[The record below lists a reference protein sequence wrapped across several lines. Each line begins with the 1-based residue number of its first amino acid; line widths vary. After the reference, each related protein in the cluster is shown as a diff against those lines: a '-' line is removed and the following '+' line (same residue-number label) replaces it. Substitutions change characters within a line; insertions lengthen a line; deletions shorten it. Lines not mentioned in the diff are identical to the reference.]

1 LTDRQGIPIT
11 IINGI
16 NPIRTPRVGN
26 MASNKILIALILFIS
41 LIANASSQGYMGTV
55 TTGTGIL
62 PPLTVGKGTISP
74 ASVGTLSTQ
83 LNLTGSWSVD
93 LKSSEIRH
101 LDLQIFQES
110 DLVMGSGLMLA
121 DGVNRAVTVAGS
133 VAGNRPT
140 IFVSSIDKPEVFRL
154 ELSASGTALAGEF
167 DSLSSSLIRESGTV
181 TGSMALSSRQN
192 QPTVLGKSLNP
203 SANSGAL
210 LGRATESQNGLG
222 ASNHLIENESVYK
235 SSNGQSVTSTSEG
248 TQVTSY

>member
-1 LTDRQGIPIT
+1 
-11 IINGI
+11 
-16 NPIRTPRVGN
+16 

-62 PPLTVGKGTISP
+62 SPLTVGKGTISP
-74 ASVGTLSTQ
+74 ASVGALSTQ

-121 DGVNRAVTVAGS
+121 DGVKRAVTVAGS
-133 VAGNRPT
+133 VAGDRPT
-140 IFVSSIDKPEVFRL
+140 IFVSSVDKPEVFRL
-154 ELSASGTALAGEF
+154 ELSASGTALAGQF

-181 TGSMALSSRQN
+181 TGSMALSSQQN
-192 QPTVLGKSLNP
+192 RPTALGSSINP
-203 SANSGAL
+203 SATSGAL
-210 LGRATESQNGLG
+210 LGKATETQNGLDFERKKIN
-222 ASNHLIENESVYK
+222 AES
-235 SSNGQSVTSTSEG
+235 S
-248 TQVTSY
+248 

>member
-1 LTDRQGIPIT
+1 
-11 IINGI
+11 
-16 NPIRTPRVGN
+16 

-62 PPLTVGKGTISP
+62 SPLTVGKGTISSE
-74 ASVGTLSTQ
+74 SVGALSTQ

-110 DLVMGSGLMLA
+110 DLVMGSGQMLA
-121 DGVNRAVTVAGS
+121 DGANRAVTVAGS
-133 VAGNRPT
+133 VAGDRPT
-140 IFVSSIDKPEVFRL
+140 IFVSSVDKPEVFRL
-154 ELSASGTALAGEF
+154 ELSASGTALAGKF
-167 DSLSSSLIRESGTV
+167 DSLSSSLIHESGTV

-192 QPTVLGKSLNP
+192 RPTELGKSISP
-203 SANSGAL
+203 SATSGAL
-210 LGRATESQNGLG
+210 LGRATETQNGLDS
-222 ASNHLIENESVYK
+222 SNHLIKSESVYK

-248 TQVTSY
+248 TQTTTSY